1 MFSLTDL
8 PPRWTSDAATF
19 RRRGQKKQALFLE
32 SYLAELEA
40 EMLADGHDVSA
51 KARSEMTADYTVA
64 QVAEMFDRKSQT
76 IRDWIKKGRL
86 RGYLFNGR
94 EYRITTAALADFQE
108 GQRKGRTTTERSGEK
123 LRDLRAWRAVPTRP
137 TPT

>member
-1 MFSLTDL
+1 MFSLADL

-94 EYRITTAALADFQE
+94 EYRITAAALREFQE
-108 GQRKGRTTTERSGEK
+108 KQRNGASHVDRGEEV
-123 LRDLRAWRAVPTRP
+123 DLGAWRSVVPR
-137 TPT
+137 

>member
-1 MFSLTDL
+1 MFSIDDL

-19 RRRGQKKQALFLE
+19 RRRGQKKQARFLE

-40 EMLADGHDVSA
+40 EMLADGHDVSVEVGG
-51 KARSEMTADYTVA
+51 KLQVDYTVA

-94 EYRITTAALADFQE
+94 EYRITGAALAEFQE
-108 GQRKGRTTTERSGEK
+108 GQRNGTPPADRTVVE
-123 LRDLRAWRAVPTRP
+123 DLGAWRDVVSR
-137 TPT
+137 